1 MPVGN
6 GCYPKAD
13 VYFYAP
19 DRRLR
24 TLSDRF
30 ELIILTGFLGA
41 GKTTVLNEWL
51 SSGQAEDVALLVN
64 EFGAVDVDGPVLD
77 ATVGTGNRVMSLPN
91 GCICCEVQEDL
102 VEALIA
108 LADGSLARKGILET
122 TGLADPGAVLRG
134 VTHDPRLKTRIKII
148 ATICVAGANTIKK
161 QLAEFVEARAQ
172 LALADRIVLSKID
185 LLDDSEADAIHHEI
199 AAINPL
205 AEIKR
210 YAQGHIEDGMFDPIN
225 TGQAIPEHTHHHSH
239 GINTFSVHL
248 PRPLNHDL
256 FRDTLSFW
264 IMRHAENLLR
274 MKGIVLFDGETE
286 PQLLNAVHDVFT
298 SNAAT
303 VSTIASGLGG
313 TLVFISR
320 GLSEN
325 ELRTDLEKCMVPD

>member
-1 MPVGN
+1 
-6 GCYPKAD
+6 
-13 VYFYAP
+13 
-19 DRRLR
+19 
-24 TLSDRF
+24 LSDRF

-51 SSGQAEDVALLVN
+51 SFGQAEDVALLVN

-102 VEALIA
+102 VDALVA

-134 VTHDPRLKTRIKII
+134 VAHDPRLKPRIDIV

-185 LLDDSEADAIHHEI
+185 LVDDSELDALHHEI
-199 AAINPL
+199 TALNPL

-210 YAQGHIEDGMFDPIN
+210 YTQGNIEAGLFNPHN

-248 PRPLNHDL
+248 PRPLDHDL

-264 IMRHAENLLR
+264 IMRHAEKLLR
-274 MKGIVLFDGETE
+274 MKGIVLFDGESE

-298 SNAAT
+298 SNTAT
-303 VSTIASGLGG
+303 GSTIANGLGG

-320 GLSEN
+320 GLSES
-325 ELRTDLEKCMVPD
+325 ELRTDLEKCMIPD

>member
-1 MPVGN
+1 MP
-6 GCYPKAD
+6 
-13 VYFYAP
+13 
-19 DRRLR
+19 
-24 TLSDRF
+24 DRF

-51 SSGQAEDVALLVN
+51 SAGKAEDVALLVN

-77 ATVGTGNRVMSLPN
+77 ATVGAGNRVMSLPN

-102 VEALIA
+102 VDALIA

-122 TGLADPGAVLRG
+122 TGLADPGAILRG
-134 VTHDPRLKTRIKII
+134 VAHDPRLKPRIDIV

-172 LALADRIVLSKID
+172 LTLADRIVLSKID
-185 LLDDSEADAIHHEI
+185 LLEDSEVKALQDEI
-199 AAINPL
+199 ASINPL

-210 YAQGHIEDGMFDPIN
+210 YTQGHIGDGLFDPIN

-239 GINTFSVHL
+239 GINTFSIHL
-248 PRPLNHDL
+248 PRPLDHDL

-274 MKGIVLFDGETE
+274 MKGIVLFDGESE

-298 SNAAT
+298 SDAAT
-303 VSTIASGLGG
+303 GSTVANGLGG

-320 GLSEN
+320 GLSES
-325 ELRTDLEKCMVPD
+325 ELRTDLEKCMVPK

>member
-1 MPVGN
+1 MP
-6 GCYPKAD
+6 
-13 VYFYAP
+13 
-19 DRRLR
+19 
-24 TLSDRF
+24 DRF
-30 ELIILTGFLGA
+30 ELIVLTGFLGA

-51 SSGQAEDVALLVN
+51 SSGQAEDVAILVN

-77 ATVGTGNRVMSLPN
+77 ATLGTGNRVMSLPN

-102 VEALIA
+102 VDALIA
-108 LADGSLARKGILET
+108 LSDGSLARKGILET

-134 VTHDPRLKTRIKII
+134 VAHDPRLKTRINAV
-148 ATICVAGANTIKK
+148 ATICVAGSNTIKK

-185 LLDDSEADAIHHEI
+185 LLDDSEVDALASEI
-199 AAINPL
+199 TTLNPL

-210 YAQGHIEDGMFDPIN
+210 YQQGHIEEGMFDPIN
-225 TGQAIPEHTHHHSH
+225 TGQVIPEHTHQHSH

-264 IMRHAENLLR
+264 IMRHAEKLLR
-274 MKGIVLFDGETE
+274 MKGIVMFDGESE
-286 PQLLNAVHDVFT
+286 SQLLNAVHDVFT
-298 SNAAT
+298 SGVAT
-303 VSTIASGLGG
+303 ASTVANGTGG
-313 TLVFISR
+313 TLVFITS

-325 ELRTDLEKCMVPD
+325 ELRTDLEKCMVSA